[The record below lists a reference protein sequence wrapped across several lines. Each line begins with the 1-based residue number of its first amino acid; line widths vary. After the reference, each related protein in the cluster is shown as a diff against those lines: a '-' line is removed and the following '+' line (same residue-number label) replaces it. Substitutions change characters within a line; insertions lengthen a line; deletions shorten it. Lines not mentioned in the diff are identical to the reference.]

1 MRLSTLAA
9 KVIANISRLENADAL
24 RAYSGEL
31 FRARFAS
38 RLWMRRLVST
48 VRRPELLELAC
59 AGLRLPV
66 LNSFAWHVFFGRG
79 SFPDVD
85 AQSVAD
91 ELCET
96 EGVVREDASA

>member
-1 MRLSTLAA
+1 MA
-9 KVIANISRLENADAL
+9 LEIGDADVL
-24 RAYSGEL
+24 RAYSGER

-48 VRRPELLELAC
+48 VNQPVLVELAC

-66 LNSFAWHVFFGRG
+66 LNSLAWHVFFGRG

-85 AQSVAD
+85 AQWAPQTV
-91 ELCET
+91 CET
-96 EGVVREDASA
+96 SGVQP